1 MERLKCGVVGLGRIG
16 WSTHCKKI
24 QEREDLELVC
34 VVDPL
39 AERREEAITTF
50 KTKVFSTIEEA
61 IGNLNLD
68 LLVIASPSKFHAE
81 QTIKAL
87 NAGIHV
93 LVEKPMAETLK
104 EVDEMIAI
112 SKKKGK
118 VLAVHQQHHFAADYI
133 QLREILDSGIL
144 GKIYRIVYRSYRFA
158 RRSDWQSLKRMGG
171 GTLSNTGPHGID
183 MLLGILGGKAELLFA
198 DLRKVAT
205 VGDAED
211 VVILLFKGEKGELVE
226 FESNSAAA
234 FPEPNWYIMGES
246 GTLIYQ
252 DSTFRIKHFNP
263 DKLMPLSADDSLA
276 VKGRTYDNKDRI
288 PWQEETIPLD
298 QTKSLDFYDNLV
310 AAIYGKEKLRVPL
323 EDIREQIRLI
333 NEAKKISGFYVG
345 NIS

>member
-1 MERLKCGVVGLGRIG
+1 MSTRQKLKCGVVGLGRIG
-16 WSTHCKKI
+16 WSHHCQKI

-50 KTKVFSTIEEA
+50 KAKAFSTIEEA
-61 IGNLNLD
+61 MGNLNLD

-93 LVEKPMAETLK
+93 LVEKPMAATL
-104 EVDEMIAI
+104 EEMDEMIAT
-112 SKKKGK
+112 SRKKGK
-118 VLAVHQQHHFAADYI
+118 VLAVHQQHRFAADYV
-133 QLREILDSGIL
+133 QLTEILDSGIL
-144 GKIYRIVYRSYRFA
+144 GKVHRIIHRYYGFN

-211 VVILLFKGEKGELVE
+211 VAILLFKGGNGELVE
-226 FESNSAAA
+226 FELNSAAA
-234 FPEPNWYIMGES
+234 FPAATWYIMGEAGS
-246 GTLIYQ
+246 LTYQ
-252 DSTFRIKHFNP
+252 DEIFRIKYFDP
-263 DKLMPLSADDSLA
+263 AKLMPLSVNDSLA
-276 VKGRTYDNKDRI
+276 VEGRTYDNKDRI
-288 PWQEETIPLD
+288 PWQEKTIPLD
-298 QTKSLDFYDNLV
+298 KTKELDLYDNLV
-310 AAIYGKEKLRVPL
+310 AVIHGKEKLRVPL
-323 EDIREQIRLI
+323 EDVREQIHLI
-333 NEAKKISGFYVG
+333 NEAKRISGFCDE
-345 NIS
+345 

>member
-16 WSTHCKKI
+16 WCHHCQKI
-24 QEREDLELVC
+24 QERDDLELTC

-50 KTKVFSTIEEA
+50 KTKAFSTIEEA
-61 IGNLNLD
+61 INNLNLD
-68 LLVIASPSKFHAE
+68 LLVVASPSKFHCE
-81 QTIKAL
+81 QTIRAL
-87 NAGIHV
+87 NSGINV
-93 LVEKPMAETLK
+93 LVEKPMAGTLK
-104 EVDEMIAI
+104 EVDEMIAT
-112 SKKKGK
+112 SKRKGK
-118 VLAVHQQHHFAADYI
+118 VLAVHQQHRFAADYV
-133 QLREILDSGIL
+133 QLKEILDSGIL
-144 GKIYRIVYRSYRFA
+144 GKVYRIIRRDYGFS

-198 DLRKVAT
+198 DLRKIAT

-211 VVILLFKGEKGELVE
+211 VAVLLFKGGKGELVE
-226 FESNSAAA
+226 YELNSAAA

-252 DSTFRIKHFNP
+252 DSTFRIKYFNP
-263 DKLMPLSADDSLA
+263 DELMPLSVDDSLA

-288 PWQEETIPLD
+288 PWQEKVIPLD
-298 QTKSLDFYDNLV
+298 QTKVLDLYDNLV

-323 EDIREQIRLI
+323 EDVREQLRLI
-333 NEAKKISGFYVG
+333 EEAKKASGFYQ
-345 NIS
+345 